1 MLFNLGILFS
11 VLHNIHSY
19 AQAYRVNA
27 IKILLLC
34 FVYHHRKCAGYNQRE
49 NLISSWTSRM
59 HNLDLV
65 LQASILS
72 PCLITSAST
81 GARLPYFLGNWKLPG
96 TECLKSQEFTCC
108 L

>member
-1 MLFNLGILFS
+1 
-11 VLHNIHSY
+11 
-19 AQAYRVNA
+19 
-27 IKILLLC
+27 
-34 FVYHHRKCAGYNQRE
+34 
-49 NLISSWTSRM
+49 M

-81 GARLPYFLGNWKLPG
+81 GASLPYFPGNWKLPG
-96 TECLKSQEFTCC
+96 TECLESQEFTCAFKKYR